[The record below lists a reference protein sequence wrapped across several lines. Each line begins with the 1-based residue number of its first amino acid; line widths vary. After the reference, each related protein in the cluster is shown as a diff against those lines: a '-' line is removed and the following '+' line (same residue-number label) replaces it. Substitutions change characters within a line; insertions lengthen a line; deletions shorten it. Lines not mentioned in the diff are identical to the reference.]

1 VITAEVDEPRGDRES
16 TLIAPRW
23 HTGLMLLIFSVLPV
37 VSAFRLKGEDH
48 RAPPLFLSSNRE
60 LVYIAALVVEWGVFA
75 LVYMGLFLQKTPLS
89 VLIGKTREDKSDLK
103 RDIALGIGGAVLVF
117 CSTATLV
124 YLFGPFDPH
133 DIDIYPKTAVQFYF
147 FFLMLVSGGFTEEVI
162 FRGYFLKQL
171 KYFFKSDSV
180 SVLLQAL
187 LFAIAHGL
195 DESVPGI
202 FNKFLTGLLF
212 GYIAYKTN
220 RLMPTIVAHCGLNA
234 AAAILIFVK

>member
-1 VITAEVDEPRGDRES
+1 
-16 TLIAPRW
+16 
-23 HTGLMLLIFSVLPV
+23 
-37 VSAFRLKGEDH
+37 
-48 RAPPLFLSSNRE
+48 
-60 LVYIAALVVEWGVFA
+60 
-75 LVYMGLFLQKTPLS
+75 
-89 VLIGKTREDKSDLK
+89 
-103 RDIALGIGGAVLVF
+103 
-117 CSTATLV
+117 
-124 YLFGPFDPH
+124 
-133 DIDIYPKTAVQFYF
+133 
-147 FFLMLVSGGFTEEVI
+147 MLVSGGFTEEVI

-180 SVLLQAL
+180 SILLQAL

-195 DESVPGI
+195 DESMPGI